1 MENTNYLLN
10 YVLFA
15 IDLILIWDL
24 VRDKNIQIYE
34 QTQNQLKCIVQPK
47 LLRFIGFFIGQIGII
62 YLYAIFM
69 FIPVTQLNCDHVTQN
84 LKASS
89 IEQNSS
95 QVICQLIEFDLF
107 DRQKS
112 QKQISG
118 LIGSRLEKQTKT
130 DKDGKILYTYRVQL
144 LTNTESI
151 PFTRIA
157 YSDYFSEEA
166 ELIILKINNFLAQP
180 LEKNLVVKQD
190 YTLAGYAAIGIPLFW
205 LLLGL
210 LIIASGSF
218 LDCNFDKESNS
229 LSISRYKWFG
239 KLGKVVLVYSLNEI
253 VDIKVESFNSGEDST
268 DHRVTLILESGESIL
283 LIGSY
288 NSGNS
293 GFYSSGFQ
301 EKQEIVKIIKS
312 FLASN

>member
-1 MENTNYLLN
+1 MENTNSLLK

-24 VRDKNIQIYE
+24 VRDKKIQIYE
-34 QTQNQLKCIVQPK
+34 QTQNKLKFIVQPK

-69 FIPVTQLNCDHVTQN
+69 FIPVTQLDCNRVLQN
-84 LKASS
+84 IDTSN
-89 IEQNSS
+89 IEQKSS
-95 QVICQLIEFDLF
+95 KIICQLIEFDF
-107 DRQKS
+107 FGHPKS

-118 LIGSRLEKQTKT
+118 LIESRLEKQTKT
-130 DKDGKILYTYRVQL
+130 DTEGKIIYKYQVQL
-144 LTNTESI
+144 LTKTESL
-151 PFTRIA
+151 PFRRTT

-166 ELIILKINNFLAQP
+166 EFIILKIKNFLVQP
-180 LEKNLVVKQD
+180 LEKSLVVKQD
-190 YTLAGYAAIGIPLFW
+190 DTLVGYAAIGITIFW

-218 LDCNFDKESNS
+218 IDFNFDKESNS

-239 KLGKVVLVYSLNEI
+239 ILGKVVLMYSLNEI
-253 VDIKVESFNSGEDST
+253 VDIKVKSFNSGEDTT
-268 DHRVTLILESGESIL
+268 DNRVTLILESGESVL

-288 NSGNS
+288 DSG
-293 GFYSSGFQ
+293 GYSSGFK
-301 EKQEIVKIIKS
+301 EKQEIVKIIKN